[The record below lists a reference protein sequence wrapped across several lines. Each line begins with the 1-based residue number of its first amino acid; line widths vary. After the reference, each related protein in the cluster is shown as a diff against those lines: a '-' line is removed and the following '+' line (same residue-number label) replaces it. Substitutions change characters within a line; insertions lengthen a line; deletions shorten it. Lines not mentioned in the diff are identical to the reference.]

1 MSSRLLLGLAVCPSA
16 ACPPRL
22 AGLWGPD
29 PCVFASHMVLAS
41 SDAWQAGSVPA
52 RVWGRHAKPHASIL
66 LRGLPPG
73 ATVAPSNPWT
83 ADAQGNWSI
92 QVGVAASLANYT
104 LTFSS
109 SSENGGEEAA
119 VTLTDVL
126 FGHTLLCSGQ
136 SNMDMKVGCAFG
148 SLLSDRNVKDALAFP
163 EIRYMG
169 NGASGRWAS
178 AAGLDYFGAPA
189 VLNMS
194 ATCYFAAFHLKRDVP
209 AFEHVP
215 IGLVRSSVAAQTIER
230 FLSPAALEAA
240 GVPAANATSVGCSG
254 QVAHA
259 LYDELIVPLF
269 PFVFKALVWYQG
281 EANVACNWPGSS
293 VAPPWQHDY
302 YQRLLP
308 ALISSW
314 RTLFNVSFTAVVV
327 QLAAYTNPV
336 GNGAALPD
344 LRAAQQAGAASQP
357 HTGLAYPIDLG
368 DDIRNHYPNRAGCNE
383 FGGIHPRNK
392 TEVGRRVALR
402 LAVLE
407 GIAPDSGAADGPIAA
422 SFAPAADG
430 RGGRITFSNARSLR
444 LSPTADCRSIGEIP
458 APLNASASSCC
469 QTTLQ
474 AAGGWEGGGGANNGS
489 WGFPFELQRAA
500 SGVYVTARATII
512 DGATVTLAPL
522 HQNATAGDE
531 GPFVGFRMAWSSFP
545 LCVLTNQNGLPGAP
559 TEMRST
565 TGSSTADD
573 SSDA

>member
-1 MSSRLLLGLAVCPSA
+1 MASRPLLLGVVLLLLGQAA
-16 ACPPRL
+16 ACPPRI

-52 RVWGRHAKPHASIL
+52 RVWGRHAAPHASIL

-73 ATVAPSNPWT
+73 ATVTPSNPWT

-92 QVGVAASLANYT
+92 TVGVNASLANYT
-104 LTFSS
+104 LKFTS
-109 SSENGGEEAA
+109 GEEAA
-119 VTLTDVL
+119 TLADVL
-126 FGHTLLCSGQ
+126 FGHTFLCSGQ
-136 SNMDMKVGCAFG
+136 SNMDMRVGCTFG
-148 SLLSDRNVKDALAFP
+148 SLLSDSNVKDAQAFP
-163 EIRYMG
+163 EIRYM
-169 NGASGRWAS
+169 NDGASGRWAS
-178 AAGLDYFGAPA
+178 AAGLDYSGAPA
-189 VLNMS
+189 VLKMS
-194 ATCYFAAFHLKRDVP
+194 ATCYFTAFNLKRYIP
-209 AFEHVP
+209 AFKHVP
-215 IGLVRSSVAAQTIER
+215 IGLVRSSLAAQTIER
-230 FLSPAALEAA
+230 FLSPAAMEAA

-254 QVAHA
+254 QVAHT
-259 LYDELIVPLF
+259 LYDKLIVPLA
-269 PFVFKALVWYQG
+269 PFVFKAMVWYQG
-281 EANVACNWPGSS
+281 EANVACNWPGSP
-293 VAPPWQHDY
+293 VAPAWQHNY

-308 ALISSW
+308 ELISSW
-314 RTLFNVSFTAVVV
+314 RTLFNVNFTAVIV

-344 LRAAQQAGAASQP
+344 LRAAQQAGATSQP
-357 HTGLAYPIDLG
+357 HTGLAYPIDIG
-368 DDIRNHYPNRAGCNE
+368 DDIRNIYPNRAGCHE

-407 GIAPDSGAADGPIAA
+407 GIAPRGAADGPIAT
-422 SFAPAADG
+422 SFTPAADG

-469 QTTLQ
+469 QTL
-474 AAGGWEGGGGANNGS
+474 AAGGRADGGRADGGGANGS

-500 SGVYVTARATII
+500 SGVYVTARATI

-522 HQNATAGDE
+522 HLNATADE

-573 SSDA
+573 SSSDA